1 MIVFLIVV
9 GRLARTPC
17 ACGGPAPNCQLPV
30 IVQLVSVRLPLFEMP
45 PPSHGQLLPLTVQLI
60 IVSVP
65 LFMTP
70 PPSSF
75 DWLFETVTPVA
86 VTVAFG
92 WTWNPP
98 PSPPNTL
105 PLVME

>member
-9 GRLARTPC
+9 GPLARTPC

-30 IVQLVSVRLPLFEMP
+30 IVQLVRVRKLLFAMP
-45 PPSHGQLLPLTVQLI
+45 PPSHGQLFPVTVQLI
-60 IVSVP
+60 MISVP
-65 LFMTP
+65 FITP
-70 PPSSF
+70 PPSLF
-75 DWLFETVTPVA
+75 DWQFETVTPVA

-92 WTWNPP
+92 WTWKPP

-105 PLVME
+105 